1 MDQNV
6 YHTDEDNLNQFR
18 KYFSNFFSKSFTT
31 DFDQPLMTFLS
42 KTKLKIYEND
52 GYNYF
57 TEDEIQLTINNINK
71 LNLKSSPGPG
81 GLTSRLYKTFTDGFS
96 LISAKVFNQSAHGEK
111 LPTQI

>member
-18 KYFSNFFSKSFTT
+18 KYFSNFFSKSFRT

-42 KTKLKIYEND
+42 KTKLANYEND

-57 TEDEIQLTINNINK
+57 TEDETQLTINK

-81 GLTSRLYKTFTDGFS
+81 GLTSRLFKTFTEEFS

-111 LPTQI
+111 LPIQI